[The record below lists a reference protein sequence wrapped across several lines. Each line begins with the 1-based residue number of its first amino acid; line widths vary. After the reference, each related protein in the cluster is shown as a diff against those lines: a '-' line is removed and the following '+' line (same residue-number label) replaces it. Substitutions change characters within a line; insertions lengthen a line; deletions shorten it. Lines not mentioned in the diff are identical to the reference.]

1 MKVLIASTPAIGH
14 VNPMFSIARMLAA
27 EGHEVVGLS
36 ATAMRGHVE
45 RAGASFRAFPKAAD
59 LDFRDVAA
67 VFPELKDI
75 PPGPEMSRFYMTRAF
90 FDPVPAQY
98 EGLRQILAEFAADI
112 ILVDNMFYGALPMLL
127 GPRSERP
134 AIVACGTMFLH
145 FARDDGAPNFAGLAP
160 ATTAAQAA
168 EYGAIFKQHEAAVYG
183 PALDHLNDRLAGIGV
198 GPLSMHVLD
207 ASIVLPD
214 AFLQLTAPSFEFPRR
229 NLPASVHFVGS
240 LPIIPSQ
247 ASLPPWADELDGS
260 LKVVLATQGTVSN
273 HNFGQLIAPTLA
285 ALANEPDLLVVVTT
299 GGRPIDAVPGPI
311 PANARLATYLPLEW
325 LLPKT
330 DVLVT
335 NGGYGTVNQ
344 ALTYG
349 VPLVTAGLTED
360 KADVNAR
367 VAWSGVGIDLRTN
380 EPTPSAL
387 HEAVRSVLDRPD
399 HRTRAAFMA
408 ELFGKIDTRR
418 EILRILEALMRKPRE
433 EGARETRKTKA
444 RH

>member
-1 MKVLIASTPAIGH
+1 MKILIASTPAIGH
-14 VNPMFSIARMLAA
+14 INPMFSIGRMLVE

-36 ATAMRGHVE
+36 ANAMRGYIE
-45 RAGASFRAFPKAAD
+45 RAGATFRALPKAAD

-75 PPGPEMSRFYMTRAF
+75 PPGPDMSRFYMTRAF
-90 FDPVPAQY
+90 FDPIPAQY
-98 EGLRQILAEFAADI
+98 EGLKQILAEFPADV
-112 ILVDNMFYGALPMLL
+112 ILIDNMFYGALPMLL

-134 AIVACGTMFLH
+134 AIAACGTMFLH
-145 FARDDGAPNFAGLAP
+145 FARDDGAPNFAGLPP
-160 ATTAAQAA
+160 ATNAA
-168 EYGAIFKQHEAAVYG
+168 EAADYCAIFRQHEAAVYG
-183 PALDHLNDRLAGIGV
+183 PALDHLNDRLAETGV
-198 GPLSMHVLD
+198 KPMSMHVLD
-207 ASIVLPD
+207 ANIVLSD
-214 AFLQLTAPSFEFPRR
+214 AFLQLTTPGFEFPRR

-247 ASLPPWADELDGS
+247 ASLPPWAGELDGS
-260 LKVVLATQGTVSN
+260 RKVVLVTQGTVSN

-311 PANARLATYLPLEW
+311 PVNARLASYLPFEW
-325 LLPKT
+325 LLPKV

-344 ALTYG
+344 ALSHG

-387 HEAVRSVLDRPD
+387 REAVRSVLDRPD
-399 HRTRAAFMA
+399 HRVRAARMA

-418 EILRILEALMRKPRE
+418 EILRILDALAKVSRKKD
-433 EGARETRKTKA
+433 ARQA
-444 RH
+444 RNT